1 MKTTLSFAVWMMSL
15 NVSFAS
21 GLGACPDLAGKF
33 LCPAWRTQ
41 PEYLLYVSQSPFPGG
56 VAYSHFF
63 SFAEILD
70 VTIANE
76 TGTGIGV
83 TGTCRDKKMIIGQT
97 ENLIGANGNY
107 QAFVNG
113 QKVIECARVTAP

>member
-1 MKTTLSFAVWMMSL
+1 MKTTLWLALLACSA
-15 NVSFAS
+15 NAAFAS

-41 PEYLLYVSQSPFPGG
+41 PEYILYVSQSPFPGG

-76 TGTGIGV
+76 TGTGLGV
-83 TGTCRDKKMIIGQT
+83 TGICRDKKMIIGQT
-97 ENLIGANGNY
+97 ENLIGSNGNY

-113 QKVIECARVTAP
+113 KKVIECTRITAP